1 MFGFG
6 SKQAPAP
13 SSTPEPAPPA
23 APEPPVPR
31 RRTFEELVEEEL
43 PIQRHSVQMEG
54 GMPSCMTLFDNFF
67 LCYSLG
73 SQAKS
78 VYRHGVPRDCTPK
91 FEDFKFC
98 MSIKGL
104 SEQKRDEVWVRR
116 RAEWWARRREGRSS
130 EDVWEARRNVYED
143 PAKDKQ
149 PAAAA

>member
-6 SKQAPAP
+6 SKSAPA
-13 SSTPEPAPPA
+13 SSSAPEQAPPA
-23 APEPPVPR
+23 ASEPPV
-31 RRTFEELVEEEL
+31 
-43 PIQRHSVQMEG
+43 
-54 GMPSCMTLFDNFF
+54 
-67 LCYSLG
+67 
-73 SQAKS
+73 KS
-78 VYRHGVPRDCTPK
+78 VYRHGVPRDCSPK

-98 MSIKGL
+98 MSVKGL
-104 SEQKRDEVWVRR
+104 SEQKREEVWVKR